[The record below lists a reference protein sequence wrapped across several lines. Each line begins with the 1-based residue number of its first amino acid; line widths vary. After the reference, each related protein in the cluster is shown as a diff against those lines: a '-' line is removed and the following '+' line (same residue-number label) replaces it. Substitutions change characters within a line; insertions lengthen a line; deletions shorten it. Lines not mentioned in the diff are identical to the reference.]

1 MITLLVSVE
10 VLSTNNNRI
19 IDYARSMDFDRA
31 NETSMSES
39 IVLRNVRLNRKR
51 SQETYAL

>member
-31 NETSMSES
+31 NETSS